1 VGGSADPRRAAEAWI
16 RSRGV
21 NSFEVHDRAPWT
33 AIAEL
38 ADIPAQPCGR
48 DCGDRSV
55 RGSNP
60 DLQNPY
66 AERLIGTLRREC
78 LDHVLIVGERHLRRM
93 LASYSSLLQ
102 RVTHALGVG
111 EGCAVTASYPEVRSD
126 HHHANSLRT
135 APSLCA
141 DMIFGKDRS
150 LITFENSSRSA
161 AHTFIGDAIL
171 NRHTL

>member
-1 VGGSADPRRAAEAWI
+1 
-16 RSRGV
+16 
-21 NSFEVHDRAPWT
+21 
-33 AIAEL
+33 
-38 ADIPAQPCGR
+38 
-48 DCGDRSV
+48 V

-141 DMIFGKDRS
+141 DMIFGRDTASRRSIRPAHPAVADRRNELS
-150 LITFENSSRSA
+150 MTLVVRGCFQARL
-161 AHTFIGDAIL
+161 G
-171 NRHTL
+171 NRPFRQGQLRRYQ